1 MDKMWYPK
9 PEYSIT
15 REITIP
21 YFTRIFYVVG
31 FLWIAIVTLLNVAAV
46 GYDTVNIY
54 SPSFN
59 ATQLLWYEKFPLTKG
74 LFPPSW
80 SCMYPALI
88 TLGQCMRFMF
98 HVYSDDSFV
107 YKQQTFSVFGHGSSK
122 YIRGC
127 AAPRNAIQ
135 RCWNNEL
142 FGSVHAFFCGHKQLQ
157 LRQLERTS
165 DLILLI

>member
-1 MDKMWYPK
+1 MTSPIKDKMWYPK

-21 YFTRIFYVVG
+21 YFTPILYLVG

-80 SCMYPALI
+80 RL
-88 TLGQCMRFMF
+88 MF
-98 HVYSDDSFV
+98 HVHSDGSFV
-107 YKQQTFSVFGHGSSK
+107 YKQQTFSVFGHGSTQ
-122 YIRGC
+122 YIRQC
-127 AAPRNAIQ
+127 IAP
-135 RCWNNEL
+135 
-142 FGSVHAFFCGHKQLQ
+142 
-157 LRQLERTS
+157 
-165 DLILLI
+165 